1 MNDRSSHLKKEVLC
15 FLEIMNF
22 MNLFMDATKFVH
34 KITKSLPKY
43 QKKKILK
50 LNYNREKKD

>member
-43 QKKKILK
+43 QKKNIKIK
-50 LNYNREKKD
+50 LQ